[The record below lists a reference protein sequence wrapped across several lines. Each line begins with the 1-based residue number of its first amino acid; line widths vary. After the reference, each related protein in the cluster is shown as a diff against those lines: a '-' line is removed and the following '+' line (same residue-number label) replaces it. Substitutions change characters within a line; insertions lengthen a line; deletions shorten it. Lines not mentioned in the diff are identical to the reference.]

1 MLSKV
6 AAEEDRLANDL
17 QARSIVH
24 VALNRTIKQV
34 GRLAHKEEIISSTI
48 EELEAQSGIAKDATG
63 IQSLEEWKTQIVSN
77 ELLQDSVRQELCMR
91 EVKINKKIREDRAD
105 LKRARQLEDVEAEV
119 LGSNVLDF

>member
-6 AAEEDRLANDL
+6 SSEEDRLADDL
-17 QARSIVH
+17 QARSDLH
-24 VALNRTIKQV
+24 VALNRTIKGV
-34 GRLAHKEEIISSTI
+34 GRLAHKEEAISSTI
-48 EELEAQSGIAKDATG
+48 AELKAQSDEAKDATE

-77 ELLQDSVRQELCMR
+77 ELLEERVRQELCMR

-105 LKRARQLEDVEAEV
+105 LKRDRELEDVEAEV